1 MKSGTSTTHIFKNG
15 CVIFTIIT
23 LVIYGIGAVLSDKD
37 KAFIPTFQ
45 WILLF
50 FLFSQ
55 LLSAVQQ
62 ILRWDKISL
71 FLRIFLHFSAA
82 ALLYVVAVI
91 LCGGLY
97 KNGVTLLLSIIL
109 FIVGYV
115 VFAVVYTARMRR
127 RKNIIKGKEPYKA
140 KFQ

>member
-1 MKSGTSTTHIFKNG
+1 MKSGKSIAHVLKNG
-15 CVIFTIIT
+15 CVVFTIIT
-23 LVIYGIGAVLSDKD
+23 LLIYGIGAVLSDKD

-62 ILRWDKISL
+62 ILRWDKVSPL
-71 FLRIFLHFSAA
+71 LRFLLHFSAA
-82 ALLYVVAVI
+82 ALLYAVAVV

-97 KNGVTLLLSIIL
+97 KNGVTLLLSIL
-109 FIVGYV
+109 FFIAGYI
-115 VFAVVYTARMRR
+115 VFAAVYAAWIRR
-127 RKNIIKGKEPYKA
+127 RKKVIKEKETYRA